1 MIIKF
6 KDKDTWVVFG
16 EVDHVEYRNMTAAG
30 ENPNQMGISSD
41 VLQYR
46 PSDDHPAVG
55 DWIEMSFFTKNMT
68 EATRVIAC
76 TPIYI
81 MNDQGRTVETI

>member
-6 KDKDTWVVFG
+6 KSKDTWVIFG
-16 EVDHVEYRNMTAAG
+16 EVDHVEYND
-30 ENPNQMGISSD
+30 I
-41 VLQYR
+41 
-46 PSDDHPAVG
+46 DHPKKEGIRSDIVVYDPPRDQATVG
-55 DWIEMSFFTKNMT
+55 KWVGMGFFTKNMN
-68 EATRVIAC
+68 EATEIIAC

>member
-6 KDKDTWVVFG
+6 KSKDTWVIFG
-16 EVDHVEYRNMTAAG
+16 EVDHVEYNDIDHDPKRD
-30 ENPNQMGISSD
+30 GIRSD
-41 VLQYR
+41 VIVYDPPNDQA
-46 PSDDHPAVG
+46 AVG
-55 DWIEMSFFTKNMT
+55 KWVGMGFFTKNMNQAT
-68 EATRVIAC
+68 EIIAC